1 MKLVGTLNKVLQ
13 IFSLKIG
20 ADFRIY
26 SQIYMFTFLHMTAS
40 GTRARFLKVN
50 ACTRSWHFISIFDL
64 IQISSIKSGSD
75 VHLEGNQNKSYFR
88 NQH

>member
-26 SQIYMFTFLHMTAS
+26 SQIYMFTFLHMTDS
-40 GTRARFLKVN
+40 RTRVRFQNSN
-50 ACTRSWHFISIFDL
+50 ALISNRHFRLIFDL
-64 IQISSIKSGSD
+64 LQISSFKSGSD